1 VELIIVVVVLVILFS
16 FVLLQKVGKDDD
28 IAVWG
33 EVYKKAVVCQSVANA
48 ISQAYTAGVYSTVN
62 LTLPY
67 DYNVSIYSPDGF
79 IVVGNEPDT
88 VSCVMPAGLMNYS
101 LNFTWDSI
109 RLTNSNGLVVIENE

>member
-1 VELIIVVVVLVILFS
+1 
-16 FVLLQKVGKDDD
+16 
-28 IAVWG
+28 
-33 EVYKKAVVCQSVANA
+33 
-48 ISQAYTAGVYSTVN
+48 